1 MYSSSNAP
9 STTELSQWQ
18 NLNAVNQFSQLPMR
32 QNQVQG
38 LGNLSSADIQRVL
51 GQLQQPTQNTT
62 AAGNIFS
69 EMLRKPEQFTNQDR
83 LARSGRSVV
92 SEGSGSRSN
101 KSTSTIAS
109 SIMGSPS
116 RATVN
121 ENGSDVDP
129 SYPMTDIEYPGQND
143 CMFGRGGGTS
153 NHIGNINFRLL
164 VETFKEKYAA
174 ANKADKPKVTDEVVS
189 QWRARKP
196 PGRFLTR
203 TEPEESMSTWFDVGD
218 KRARRKCAQA
228 LREKPSRCGV
238 DVMSQP
244 ATKKQKVS

>member
-1 MYSSSNAP
+1 MTGLEQLYSMNQ
-9 STTELSQWQ
+9 LSQP
-18 NLNAVNQFSQLPMR
+18 LAR
-32 QNQVQG
+32 QNQAQG
-38 LGNLSSADIQRVL
+38 LGNLSLADIQRIL
-51 GQLQQPTQNTT
+51 GQQQLQNTPG
-62 AAGNIFS
+62 AGNS
-69 EMLRKPEQFTNQDR
+69 TTGMLRRPEQFTNQDR
-83 LARSGRSVV
+83 LARSGLSVV
-92 SEGSGSRSN
+92 SDESSGSGSN
-101 KSTSTIAS
+101 KSNSTSSSVTVGSAS
-109 SIMGSPS
+109 
-116 RATVN
+116 RVAVA
-121 ENGSDVDP
+121 GSDKNIGQPVAHGEVDP

-164 VETFKEKYAA
+164 VEKFKKKYAA
-174 ANKADKPKVTDEVVS
+174 ANKADKPKVTDEVVA

-196 PGRFLTR
+196 PGRFLSR

-238 DVMSQP
+238 DVVSQP